1 MSVVSVLV
9 CNNFRYLGLAMKLKA
24 ITTAC
29 AMRKLARFISSK
41 PAKKV
46 AYVRKRYV
54 MLGGPDLSG
63 LTDEELLGHL
73 KVNESRMQRYVEQYE
88 TKKHTITPRLVLNK
102 KLLALTNEFVNV
114 AVIAGI
120 ESILLALEP
129 RDNVRPAHSKAIIAA
144 MDSLFDDRDHLQE
157 KLQSLFSLIKNPEL
171 VSEIIY
177 TDVNTYNNVY
187 RPIAGSDSRVDSQ
200 ESEELYGSAFL
211 EFMGVDL
218 CMLIHERCLEANKVY
233 MPKVFSFTYEFYLY
247 VVLHELMHLLLGA
260 DDDSYIYS
268 DMDKVQDYNVYS
280 VANLKA
286 HEINNADNYATLIFV
301 ALAELHKEGR
311 IDLCR
316 F

>member
-1 MSVVSVLV
+1 
-9 CNNFRYLGLAMKLKA
+9 MKLKA

-46 AYVRKRYV
+46 AYVRKRSV
-54 MLGGPDLSG
+54 MLGAPDLSE
-63 LTDEELLGHL
+63 LSDEVLLGYL
-73 KVNESRMQRYVEQYE
+73 EANESLMGRFVEQYE

-114 AVIAGI
+114 AVMAGV
-120 ESILLALEP
+120 ESILLALES
-129 RDNVRPAHSKAIIAA
+129 RDNVRPAHSQAIITA

-157 KLQSLFSLIKNPEL
+157 KLQSLSSLIKNPEL

-187 RPIAGSDSRVDSQ
+187 HPVTGSDSQVDSL
-200 ESEELYGSAFL
+200 ELEGLYGTAFL

-233 MPKVFSFTYEFYLY
+233 IPKVSGFNYEFYLY
-247 VVLHELMHLLLGA
+247 VVLHELVHLLLDA
-260 DDDSYIYS
+260 DDNSYVYS
-268 DMDKVQDYNVYS
+268 DKDKVQDYNVYS

-286 HEINNADNYATLIFV
+286 HEINNADNYVTLIFV

-311 IDLCR
+311 MDLCR